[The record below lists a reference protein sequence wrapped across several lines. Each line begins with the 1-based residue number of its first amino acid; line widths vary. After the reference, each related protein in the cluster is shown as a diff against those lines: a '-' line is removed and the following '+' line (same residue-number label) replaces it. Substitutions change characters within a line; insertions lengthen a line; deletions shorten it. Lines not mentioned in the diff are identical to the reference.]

1 MLLTLTPRQ
10 ESEPQLSHTA
20 QLFLCIFSPVK
31 PQPPCS
37 QRCGDIAVRSA
48 ALWPAGPGST
58 TGRSWG
64 CPLLQQLEGVT
75 DLLLEG
81 REQRGMGSGHGVAA
95 LPHYLLQ
102 TLVERHR
109 QQLISPFTLLCRKG
123 DNESFSGTFT
133 VLLTEKCLDR
143 TKESNARLCFRDRQ
157 LQGFISFA
165 CQ

>member
-1 MLLTLTPRQ
+1 
-10 ESEPQLSHTA
+10 
-20 QLFLCIFSPVK
+20 
-31 PQPPCS
+31 
-37 QRCGDIAVRSA
+37 
-48 ALWPAGPGST
+48 
-58 TGRSWG
+58 
-64 CPLLQQLEGVT
+64 
-75 DLLLEG
+75 
-81 REQRGMGSGHGVAA
+81 MGSGHGVAA

-109 QQLISPFTLLCRKG
+109 QQLISPFTLLCHKG